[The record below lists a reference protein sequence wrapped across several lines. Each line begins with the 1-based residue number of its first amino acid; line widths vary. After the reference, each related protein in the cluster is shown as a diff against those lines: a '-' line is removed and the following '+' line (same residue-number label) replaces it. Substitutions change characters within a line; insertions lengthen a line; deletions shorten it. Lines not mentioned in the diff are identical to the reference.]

1 MSLFRLLPRAALA
14 AISFTV
20 ATMAHADYPDKL
32 VKLLVPY
39 VAGSPADNVAR
50 ALGEG
55 LAKRLKQP
63 VVIDNRPGAN
73 ALIGTRALARSPAD
87 GYTIGIGNL
96 DTHALNGLLYKSVG
110 YDGETDFAPIGLI
123 TRPTLMLVGKST
135 LAASTG
141 SELIALA
148 KAQPGK
154 LSYGTWGLG
163 SAAHLWGIQLEQVA
177 GLDLLHV
184 PFQGSPAASNALLG
198 NQIDLMFMSPA
209 QALPNAK
216 AGRLKIIG
224 STAAQRV
231 AAYSDVPTL
240 AEQGFKGYEGSTWFG
255 LFAPAGTPAPIVA
268 RLNSELNAVLRDPEM
283 VEKLATMVMT
293 PESGEPALLARTVQ
307 DSRKKW
313 AQTIADKKIQLDN

>member
-1 MSLFRLLPRAALA
+1 MSLFRWFPRAALA
-14 AISFTV
+14 VLSFTTAV
-20 ATMAHADYPDKL
+20 VAHAQYPDKL

-55 LAKRLKQP
+55 LSKRLKQP
-63 VVIDNRPGAN
+63 VVVENRPGAN

-87 GYTIGIGNL
+87 GYTIGMGNL
-96 DTHALNGLLYKSVG
+96 DTHALNTLLYKSVG
-110 YDGETDFAPIGLI
+110 YDAEADFAPIGLI
-123 TRPTLMLVGKST
+123 SRPTLMLVASPA

-141 SELIALA
+141 NELIALA

-163 SAAHLWGIQLEQVA
+163 SAAHLWGIQLEQMGGV
-177 GLDLLHV
+177 DLLHV

-198 NQIDLMFMSPA
+198 QQIDLMFMSPA

-216 AGRLKIIG
+216 AGRVKIIG

-231 AAYSDVPTL
+231 PAWSQVPTL

-255 LFAPAGTPAPIVA
+255 LFAPAGTPAHIVA
-268 RLNSELNAVLRDPEM
+268 RLNSELNAVLREPETI
-283 VEKLATMVMT
+283 EKFAAMAMT
-293 PESGEPALLARTVQ
+293 PEVGEPAVLARTVQ

-313 AQTIADKKIQLDN
+313 AQTIKDKKIELDN

>member
-14 AISFTV
+14 AISFT
-20 ATMAHADYPDKL
+20 AASMAHADYPDKL

-135 LAASTG
+135 LAANTG

-268 RLNSELNAVLRDPEM
+268 RLNSELNAVLRDPET

-293 PESGEPALLARTVQ
+293 PEVGEPALLARTVQ